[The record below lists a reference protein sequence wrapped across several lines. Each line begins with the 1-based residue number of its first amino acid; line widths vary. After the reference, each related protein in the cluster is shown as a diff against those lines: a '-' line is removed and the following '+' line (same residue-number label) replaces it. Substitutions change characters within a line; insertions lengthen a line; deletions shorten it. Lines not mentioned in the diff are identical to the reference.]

1 MKFIFI
7 GPIFSDK
14 IGFDL
19 NLKSL
24 YDDVLAKIKELN
36 KPDILEIF

>member
-14 IGFDL
+14 IGYDL

-24 YDDVLAKIKELN
+24 YDDV
-36 KPDILEIF
+36 FS